1 MKKALSL
8 MLALALIALA
18 LAACEGM
25 TTTRTTTATE
35 APAQNTAEPTA
46 EPTAKPTK
54 TPPAYQVPKTGD
66 SSNIVLWIV
75 LVVLG
80 IAGVTVVKRKTK

>member
-8 MLALALIALA
+8 MLALAVLALA

-46 EPTAKPTK
+46 EPTH
-54 TPPAYQVPKTGD
+54 TPRPVPVTGD
-66 SSNIVLWIV
+66 SGNPALWIV
-75 LVVLG
+75 LVLTGAAVIAAALG
-80 IAGVTVVKRKTK
+80 LREKDRRRY